1 MDFIKPGVVLWLWL
15 SRMRDYFDLNKRKQM
30 SVTIEK
36 LVGLQRDVIIKLDDA
51 EIEKSYAKRLQ
62 TEAARANMKGFR
74 KGKVPVKVMEQQ
86 SGKIIRQHVV
96 GEMIEVAFDKAVRE
110 ENLKV
115 AGTVATTP
123 LPEVLAA
130 GQPVEVKVTVELY
143 PEIDFKDLSGL
154 KLTNPVAEVAQ
165 ADIDKTIAS
174 LQKQHATWSE
184 VDTASEDGDKVTID
198 FVGTLKGEKEPMPGG
213 SAEGHVLELGSAS
226 MIPGFEDGV
235 VGMKAGDEKELKLSF
250 PKDYHAKDIAG
261 KKVNFKISAKKVERA
276 ELIKLE
282 DLPSKL
288 GEKMTDMDAV
298 TAEITKSLHLQLE
311 QNQRDLLKL
320 LVLEQLNVANPID
333 IPVALVDAE
342 IKHLQREMLGRMT
355 GKPVTDDSQDL
366 NLPREPFLKEAES
379 RVRNGLLLSE
389 AISKLAIKPDA
400 DRLNDMIEKR
410 AQAFEEPQMYI
421 DYCKSDKQR
430 MQQLQMGVLEDQVI
444 DELVKSATVADKKYS
459 VDDLAKDLNEKQ
471 PKSV

>member
-1 MDFIKPGVVLWLWL
+1 
-15 SRMRDYFDLNKRKQM
+15 
-30 SVTIEK
+30 
-36 LVGLQRDVIIKLDDA
+36 
-51 EIEKSYAKRLQ
+51 
-62 TEAARANMKGFR
+62 
-74 KGKVPVKVMEQQ
+74 
-86 SGKIIRQHVV
+86 
-96 GEMIEVAFDKAVRE
+96 
-110 ENLKV
+110 
-115 AGTVATTP
+115 
-123 LPEVLAA
+123 
-130 GQPVEVKVTVELY
+130 
-143 PEIDFKDLSGL
+143 
-154 KLTNPVAEVAQ
+154 
-165 ADIDKTIAS
+165 
-174 LQKQHATWSE
+174 
-184 VDTASEDGDKVTID
+184 
-198 FVGTLKGEKEPMPGG
+198 
-213 SAEGHVLELGSAS
+213 
-226 MIPGFEDGV
+226 
-235 VGMKAGDEKELKLSF
+235 
-250 PKDYHAKDIAG
+250 
-261 KKVNFKISAKKVERA
+261 
-276 ELIKLE
+276 
-282 DLPSKL
+282 
-288 GEKMTDMDAV
+288 MDAV

-444 DELVKSATVADKKYS
+444 DELVKTATVADKKYS
-459 VDDLAKDLNEKQ
+459 IDDLAKDLNEKQ